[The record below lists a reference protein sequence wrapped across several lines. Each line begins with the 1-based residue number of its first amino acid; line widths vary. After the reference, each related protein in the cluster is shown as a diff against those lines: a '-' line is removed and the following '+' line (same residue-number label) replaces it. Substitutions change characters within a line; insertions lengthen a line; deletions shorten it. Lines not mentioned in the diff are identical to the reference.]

1 MTNKVAVPVPGP
13 ARLKKSAGPDEWLEA
28 AKNCKY
34 LSEYHMKQLC
44 EIVKEFM
51 MEGQYDRPAQFQ
63 LTNDRRIKHPA
74 GCNTSHNLR
83 RHPWPIL

>member
-1 MTNKVAVPVPGP
+1 MAPTVKVPVPGP
-13 ARLKKSAGPDEWLEA
+13 ARLKRSAGPDEWLEA

-51 MEGQYDRPAQFQ
+51 MEGKRSCTPDLLESNIPQSRTYNQY
-63 LTNDRRIKHPA
+63 
-74 GCNTSHNLR
+74 
-83 RHPWPIL
+83 RHQ

>member
-1 MTNKVAVPVPGP
+1 MTTKATVPVPGP

-28 AKNCKY
+28 AKNNKY

-51 MEGQYDRPAQFQ
+51 MEGSYCA
-63 LTNDRRIKHPA
+63 
-74 GCNTSHNLR
+74 
-83 RHPWPIL
+83 RHHMPITD

>member
-1 MTNKVAVPVPGP
+1 MGPVKVPVPGP
-13 ARLKKSAGPDEWLEA
+13 ARLKRSAGPDEWLEA

-51 MEGQYDRPAQFQ
+51 MEGMASNTRSTD
-63 LTNDRRIKHPA
+63 LTLIHLRIQHTTCINSSNNR
-74 GCNTSHNLR
+74 GRYTWS
-83 RHPWPIL
+83 IL